1 MKYTM
6 KVIPLEQIKVGERFR
21 EDLGNIE
28 ELAASIR
35 EKGLIQPISVNA
47 DFALLAGGRRYNA
60 CKLIGLEKV
69 PVMIREGNDEVDA
82 REVELIE
89 NIHRKEMS
97 WQEKA
102 KLVAR
107 IHTLYKERDPNW
119 MSKKTAQLIDQSE
132 MNVSRALRLAAGIEV
147 FPDLAN
153 CKTADDAHKVI
164 KKAEEEALVAELA
177 KRQKAMLD
185 TVPEIPIDQATGK
198 PTNAGIDQ
206 LVRNTVH
213 AGERDYRIGDVF
225 QGLKG
230 QKKDTFSFIECDP
243 PYGVDLDIL
252 TQREERTG
260 VSERDADYNE
270 IRDQDYPG
278 FLAKLAVELYRVA
291 KPNSWMIFWFAFKWQ
306 HEVKFQLQAAGWVLD
321 EVPAIWSKPAGRT
334 PRPDLLLARCYE
346 PFYICKKGQPTLAKQ
361 GSSNLI
367 DYSPDLGPD
376 GTAIKDKYHPAQR
389 PVRLMR
395 NILGLFL
402 DQQVHKVLVPFVG
415 SGATL
420 RACYQMGYLPTGY
433 DNNDRYKKHFLLA
446 LEQDVR
452 KLMSVASEKKV
463 AVSDAHKFLL

>member
-6 KVIPLEQIKVGERFR
+6 KVIPLAQIVVGDRFR

-35 EKGLIQPISVNA
+35 EKGLIQPLSVNA
-47 DFALLAGGRRYNA
+47 DFVLLAGGRRYNA
-60 CKLIGLEKV
+60 CKSLGLEKV
-69 PVMIREGNDEVDA
+69 PVMLREGNDEVDA

-89 NIHRKEMS
+89 NIHRKDMS

-107 IHTLYKERDPNW
+107 IHTLYTERDPNW
-119 MSKKTAQLIDQSE
+119 MGKKTAQLIDQSE
-132 MNVSRALRLAAGIEV
+132 MNVSRALRLAAGLEV
-147 FPDLAN
+147 FPALET
-153 CKTADDAHKVI
+153 CKTADEAHKVI
-164 KKAEEEALVAELA
+164 KKAEEEALIAELA
-177 KRQKAMLD
+177 RRQKSMLEK
-185 TVPEIPIDQATGK
+185 VPEVPVDATGK
-198 PTNAGIDQ
+198 PTSKGIDQ
-206 LVRNTVH
+206 LVKNTIH
-213 AGERDYRIGDVF
+213 AGDRDYHIGDVF
-225 QGLKG
+225 QGLKVT
-230 QKKDTFSFIECDP
+230 KKDTYSFIECDP
-243 PYGVDLDIL
+243 PYGVDLDVL
-252 TQREERTG
+252 TQREDMTG
-260 VSERDADYNE
+260 TAERDADYNE
-270 IRDQDYPG
+270 IKAEDYPN
-278 FLAKLAVELYRVA
+278 FLHNLCGELYRVA

-306 HEVKFQLQAAGWVLD
+306 QEVKSQLQSAGWVLD

-346 PFYICKKGQPTLAKQ
+346 PFYICKKGQPTLFKQ
-361 GSSNLI
+361 GRSNLI

-395 NILGLFL
+395 NILGIFL
-402 DQQVHKVLVPFVG
+402 DQQIHKVLIPFAG

-420 RACYQMGYLPTGY
+420 RACYQMSYLPTGY

-452 KLMSVASEKKV
+452 TLAASTPTE
-463 AVSDAHKFLL
+463 

>member
-6 KVIPLEQIKVGERFR
+6 RVIPFEQIKVRERFR

-28 ELAASIR
+28 ELAVSIR

-47 DFALLAGGRRYNA
+47 DFVLLAGGRRYTA
-60 CKLIGLEKV
+60 CKALGLDRI
-69 PVMIREGNDEVDA
+69 PVVIREGNDEVDA
-82 REVELIE
+82 REVELME
-89 NIHRKEMS
+89 NIHRKEMG

-102 KLVAR
+102 KLISR
-107 IHTLYKERDPNW
+107 IHTLYREKDPNW
-119 MSKKTAQLIDQSE
+119 QGKKTAQLIDQSE
-132 MNVSRALRLAAGIEV
+132 MNVSRALRLALGMEV

-164 KKAEEEALVAELA
+164 KQAEEEALVAELA
-177 KRQKAMLD
+177 KRQKSMLD
-185 TVPEIPIDQATGK
+185 RVPEIATDASGK

-206 LVRNTVH
+206 LVRNTIK
-213 AGERDYRIGDVF
+213 AGERDYHIGDVF

-230 QKKDTFSFIECDP
+230 QRKDTFSFIECDP

-252 TQREERTG
+252 TQREDRTG
-260 VSERDADYNE
+260 VSERDSNYNE
-270 IRDQDYPG
+270 IRDEDYPG
-278 FLAKLAVELYRVA
+278 FLAKLTSELFRVA

-306 HEVKFQLQAAGWVLD
+306 SEVRAHLQEAGWILD
-321 EVPAIWSKPAGRT
+321 EVPAIWSKPIGRT

-346 PFYICKKGQPTLAKQ
+346 PFYICRKGQATLIKEGRA
-361 GSSNLI
+361 NLF
-367 DYSPDLGPD
+367 DFSPDLALD

-395 NILGLFL
+395 YIMGIFL
-402 DQQVHKVLVPFVG
+402 DKQVHKVLVPFAG
-415 SGATL
+415 SGATF
-420 RACYQMGYLPTGY
+420 RACYQLGYLPTGF

-452 KLMSVASEKKV
+452 QLSVNPKDKE
-463 AVSDAHKFLL
+463 